1 MKAETLQLVTNVAKD
16 MVRVAQMVRTDTN
29 ELGLNDHIAV
39 IVHFDAL
46 RIAIEQIK
54 QAREALQEITDHLS
68 KEIVPTSMRNAGV
81 KTVTVEGVGRVTVS
95 HRYSCSII
103 DKDGGYKWLRDNE
116 YGSLIVETV
125 NSSTLSAF
133 AKNLMETEGKE
144 LPDNLF
150 KVGTQAFTSITKR

>member
-1 MKAETLQLVTNVAKD
+1 MKAETLRLIGTVCRD
-16 MVRVAQMVRTDTN
+16 MVEVARLVRLDTN
-29 ELGLNDHIAV
+29 NLDLSDHIAV

-46 RIAIEQIK
+46 RIAAEQIK

-68 KEIVPTSMRNAGV
+68 KETVPLSMRNAGV
-81 KTVTVEGVGRVTVS
+81 KTVTVEGVGRVTIS

-103 DKDGGYKWLRDNE
+103 DKDGGYKWLRDND
-116 YGSLIVETV
+116 YGSLITETV

-144 LPDNLF
+144 LPNDLF